1 MPDYLITPKAPLLF
15 RDGKPFGATEEMAIA
30 ETIPFPLPSTIAGAI
45 RTAWAESQDSRYD
58 YANNAEKL
66 IKKRVLGPLLTRTKT
81 NTENPISEVLYPA
94 PADSLCLNEE
104 KSKGKIRKIIV
115 RLYPDNINEKDAG
128 TDLPDKL
135 LPVFLDS
142 ESKAK
147 PAKDAPK
154 YWTQDAIISW
164 LKDETQAI
172 DAKQQIAALP
182 IETRTHVGINY
193 QTKSNLKSHLFH
205 TSGLDFSQA
214 QKPRQLQTSSK
225 KEQLGWQEYEYGL
238 LSWFQE
244 EIPETYRT
252 IGGESRLGHI
262 QQQNLWPSC
271 PPELSKAYIN
281 SQSFRLILATPAIF
295 NNGYLPAWLDNE
307 LKGKLGNMQV
317 QLRAVSIARWQAGTS
332 WDMADSKSKKGKGM
346 RTIKRLA
353 PAGSVYWFDILNEGQ
368 GAELTEHWLTSI
380 SDEREKDGYGLILP
394 GIWNK
399 SNSSKNIK
407 EST

>member
-1 MPDYLITPKAPLLF
+1 MPDYLITPKAPLVF

-45 RTAWAESQDSRYD
+45 RTAWAESQESRYD
-58 YANNAEKL
+58 YVNNKEKL
-66 IKKRVLGPLLTRTKT
+66 IKKRVLGPLLIRTHIEKST
-81 NTENPISEVLYPA
+81 SEVLYPT

-104 KSKGKIRKIIV
+104 KDKTGKIIA
-115 RLYPDNINEKDAG
+115 RLYPDNISEKDAG

-154 YWTQDAIISW
+154 YWTQEAIISW
-164 LKDETQAI
+164 LKDETQEI

-205 TSGLDFSQA
+205 TSGLDFSQT
-214 QKPRQLQTSSK
+214 Q
-225 KEQLGWQEYEYGL
+225 KEQLGWHEYQYGL

-252 IGGESRLGHI
+252 IGGEARLGHI
-262 QQQNLWPSC
+262 QQQQNLWPSC

-281 SQSFRLILATPAIF
+281 SKSFRVILATPAIF
-295 NNGYLPAWLDNE
+295 NNGYLPEWLDDE
-307 LKGKLGNMQV
+307 LKGKLGNLQV

-346 RTIKRLA
+346 RAIKRLA
-353 PAGSVYWFDILNEGQ
+353 PAGSVYWFDILNGGQ

-399 SNSSKNIK
+399 SNSRKNIK